1 MKILG
6 VIPSRYASSRFPG
19 KPLASIGSKT
29 MVQTVYAQASKSSL
43 LTDVFVA
50 TDHALIEAHIKGFG
64 GNVMMTSEHHRNGT
78 ERIFELVSKLS
89 DEYDAVVNI
98 QGDEPFI
105 QPEQI
110 DLLCEAIAQP
120 DVDIATL
127 AKKISLEEELFSP
140 DVVKVIFNEQHRAT
154 YFSRQAIPFLR
165 SVEQKEWIQKFNFF
179 KHIGLY
185 AYKTKVLKDLV
196 DLAPSRLEQA
206 ESLEQLRWLEAG
218 YNIYI
223 RQTELETFGIDR
235 PEDIEKALNHIK

>member
-19 KPLASIGSKT
+19 KPLANIGNKT
-29 MVQTVYAQASKSSL
+29 MVHTVYAQASKSNL
-43 LTDVFVA
+43 LDAVYVA
-50 TDHALIEAHIKGFG
+50 TDHPHIEAHIQGFG
-64 GNVMMTSEHHRNGT
+64 GNVMMTSEKHRNGT
-78 ERIFELVSKLS
+78 ERIFELVSRLS
-89 DEYDAVVNI
+89 EEYDAVVNI

-110 DLLCEAIAQP
+110 DLLCEAISQP

-127 AKKISLEEELFSP
+127 AKKINIEEELFSP
-140 DVVKVIFNEQHRAT
+140 DVVKVIFNTEHRAT

-165 SVEQKEWIQKFNFF
+165 SFEQKDWMSNFDFF

-185 AYKTKVLKDLV
+185 AYKTKVLKELI

-223 RQTELETFGIDR
+223 RETEMETFGIDR
-235 PEDIEKALNHIK
+235 PEDIEKALNHL

>member
-6 VIPSRYASSRFPG
+6 VIPSRYASTRFPG
-19 KPLASIGSKT
+19 KPLANIGNKT
-29 MVQTVYAQASKSSL
+29 MVHTVYAQVSKSKL
-43 LTDVFVA
+43 LDAVFVA
-50 TDHALIEAHIKGFG
+50 TDHPQIEAHIKGFG
-64 GNVMMTSEHHRNGT
+64 GNVMMTSENHRNGT
-78 ERIFELVSKLS
+78 ERIFELISRLS
-89 DEYDAVVNI
+89 DDYDAVVNI

-120 DVDIATL
+120 NVDIATL
-127 AKKISLEEELFSP
+127 AKKISLDEELFNP
-140 DVVKVIFNEQHRAT
+140 DVVKVIFNDKHKAT
-154 YFSRQAIPFLR
+154 YFSRQAIPYLR
-165 SVEQKEWIQKFNFF
+165 SVEQKDWLTQFDFF

-196 DLAPSRLEQA
+196 ALAPSRLEQA

-223 RQTELETFGIDR
+223 RETEYETFGIDR
-235 PEDIEKALNHIK
+235 PEDIEKALNQI